1 MSWLIL
7 TRKIGEKLMIG
18 DDVTLTVLGISGNQV
33 RIGVEAPKSVAVDR
47 EEIWLRKQESKNNEG
62 NR

>member
-7 TRKIGEKLMIG
+7 TRKIGEKLFIG

-33 RIGVEAPKSVAVDR
+33 RVGVDAPKSVAVDR